1 MILNA
6 AKAFISSS
14 TKREALQKSS
24 LPGFRMIDR
33 SIHEIYQSRNHGRCA
48 RAQIQQ
54 TQ

>member
-24 LPGFRMIDR
+24 SLGFRMIDR
-33 SIHEIYQSRNHGRCA
+33 SIHAIYQRRNHGRGA
-48 RAQIQQ
+48 RAQIQE

>member
-1 MILNA
+1 LNA

-33 SIHEIYQSRNHGRCA
+33 SNRGIYQNCNRGMGA
-48 RAQIQQ
+48 RTQIQE
-54 TQ
+54 TQWE